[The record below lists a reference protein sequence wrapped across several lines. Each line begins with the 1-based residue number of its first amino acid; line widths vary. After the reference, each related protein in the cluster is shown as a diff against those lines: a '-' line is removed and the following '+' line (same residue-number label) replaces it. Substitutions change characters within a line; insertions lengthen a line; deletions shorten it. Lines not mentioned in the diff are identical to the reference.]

1 VEKDAKQRQQNCGE
15 DGGQVGVG
23 QHSSL
28 TGHNRYIEMRELRP
42 TYGREILRGTGSRI
56 RPIPMVPFNVRLAH
70 EKLPAKE
77 KHEP

>member
-1 VEKDAKQRQQNCGE
+1 MEKDAKQRQQNCGE

-56 RPIPMVPFNVRLAH
+56 RPIPMVPFKR
-70 EKLPAKE
+70 
-77 KHEP
+77 